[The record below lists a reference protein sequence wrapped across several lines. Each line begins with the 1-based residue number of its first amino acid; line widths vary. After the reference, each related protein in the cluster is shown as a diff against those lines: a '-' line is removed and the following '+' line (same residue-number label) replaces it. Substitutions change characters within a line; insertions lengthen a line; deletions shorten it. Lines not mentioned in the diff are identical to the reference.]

1 MLLQIMHFS
10 SFLLNLINTVI
21 DYVAI
26 SIFLYTETLFQPY
39 QPFLVYMFTGNVRG
53 QVTFV
58 KLLVIF
64 GINSVIEK
72 SMYRNLVL
80 EV

>member
-1 MLLQIMHFS
+1 MLQHIMHFS
-10 SFLLNLINTVI
+10 SFLLNLINTGI

-26 SIFLYTETLFQPY
+26 SIFQPC

-64 GINSVIEK
+64 GISSVIEK

-80 EV
+80 EA

>member
-1 MLLQIMHFS
+1 MLLHIMHFS
-10 SFLLNLINTVI
+10 SFLLNLINTGI

-26 SIFLYTETLFQPY
+26 SIFQPY

-80 EV
+80 EA

>member
-1 MLLQIMHFS
+1 MLQHMHFS
-10 SFLLNLINTVI
+10 SFLLNLINTGM
-21 DYVAI
+21 DYVAV
-26 SIFLYTETLFQPY
+26 SIFLCTETLFQPY

-53 QVTFV
+53 QVTFI

-64 GINSVIEK
+64 GTNSVIEK

-80 EV
+80 EA